1 MEVTDMELDNASED
15 GLVDLGPLI
24 IDLNDVHVNLML
36 RMKENGYLLKI
47 LHLNISYMI
56 LMLNLKEKTLTKK
69 VNKKNPICVGTLK
82 SSKKPNYW

>member
-1 MEVTDMELDNASED
+1 
-15 GLVDLGPLI
+15 
-24 IDLNDVHVNLML
+24 ML
-36 RMKENGYLLKI
+36 RMKETGYLLKI

-56 LMLNLKEKTLTKK
+56 LMLNLKVKTLTKK